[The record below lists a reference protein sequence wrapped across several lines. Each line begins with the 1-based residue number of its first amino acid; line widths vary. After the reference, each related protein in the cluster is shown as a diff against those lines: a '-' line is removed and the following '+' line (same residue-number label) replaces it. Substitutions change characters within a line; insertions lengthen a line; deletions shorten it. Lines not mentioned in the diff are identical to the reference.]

1 MLKIPQF
8 PLMLGPMANPFRVRE
23 IAAQA
28 GLSEA
33 TVDRVL
39 HQRGG
44 VRASTV
50 EEVHQAIADLG
61 RQRSQLRLAGRTFM
75 VDVMVQAPGRFS
87 VAVRAALE
95 AELPAL
101 RPAVIR
107 SRFHLHEGASVPAVV
122 AGLRRIA
129 RTGSHGVILKAPDVP
144 EIIDAVTRLTEA
156 GIPVVTLVTDLPATS
171 RVAYVG
177 IDNRAAGATA
187 AYLLGQWL
195 GERPGDILVVRG
207 RGSFRGEDDREM
219 GFRGTLR
226 DSRPARAQV
235 DVIDDEDRADAL
247 GVSVRDALAAR
258 PGLRAVY
265 SMYSGAGGNTAVLD
279 AFAALGCPC
288 DAFIAHDLDGEN
300 ALLLQQRR
308 LSAVLHHDLRHDL
321 RRACQV
327 IMQAHRA
334 LPGPIAALPSTV
346 QVITPH
352 NVPPA
357 LFPPD

>member
-1 MLKIPQF
+1 MLRV
-8 PLMLGPMANPFRVRE
+8 MAHPFRVRE

-44 VRASTV
+44 VRPSTV

-75 VDVMVQAPGRFS
+75 VDLVVQAPGRFS

-101 RPAVIR
+101 RPAIIR
-107 SRFHLHEGASVPAVV
+107 SRFHLHPGASAPALV
-122 AGLRRIA
+122 ADLQRIIS
-129 RTGSHGVILKAPDVP
+129 TGSHGVILKAPDVP
-144 EIIDAVTRLTEA
+144 GIVAAVARLTEA
-156 GIPVVTLVTDLPATS
+156 GIPVVTLVTDLPTTS
-171 RVAYVG
+171 RAAYVG

-187 AYLLGQWL
+187 AYLLSQWL

-207 RGSFRGEDDREM
+207 RGSFRGEDEREM

-226 DSRPARAQV
+226 ESRPARAQI
-235 DVIDDEDRADAL
+235 DVIDDEDQAGAV
-247 GVSVRDALAAR
+247 GESVRAALAAH
-258 PGLRAVY
+258 PAIRAVY
-265 SMYSGAGGNTAVLD
+265 SMYAGAGGNTAVLD
-279 AFAALGCPC
+279 SFAALGRRC

-300 ALLLQQRR
+300 APLLQQRR
-308 LSAVLHHDLRHDL
+308 LSAVLQHDLRHDL

-346 QVITPH
+346 QIITPH
-352 NVPPA
+352 NIPPV

>member
-1 MLKIPQF
+1 V
-8 PLMLGPMANPFRVRE
+8 ANTFRVRE

-50 EEVHQAIADLG
+50 DEVHQAIADLG

-75 VDVMVQAPGRFS
+75 VDLVVQAPARFS
-87 VAVRAALE
+87 LSVRAALE

-101 RPAVIR
+101 RPAIIR
-107 SRFHLHEGASVPAVV
+107 SRFHLHEGASAPALV
-122 AGLRRIA
+122 ADLDRITS
-129 RTGSHGVILKAPDVP
+129 RGSHGVILKAPDVP
-144 EIIDAVTRLTEA
+144 GIVDAVARLTEA
-156 GIPVVTLVTDLPATS
+156 GIPVVTLVTDLPTTS
-171 RVAYVG
+171 RAAYVG

-187 AYLLGQWL
+187 AYLLTQWL

-226 DSRPARAQV
+226 DSRPARAQI
-235 DVIDDEDRADAL
+235 DVIDDEDQAQAL
-247 GVSVRDALAAR
+247 AGSVRAALAAH
-258 PGLRAVY
+258 PAIRAVY
-265 SMYSGAGGNTAVLD
+265 SMYAGAGGNTAVLD
-279 AFAALGCPC
+279 SFDALGRPC

-300 ALLLQQRR
+300 EPLLHQRR
-308 LSAVLHHDLRHDL
+308 LSAVLQHDLRHDL

-327 IMQAHRA
+327 IMQARKA
-334 LPGPIAALPSTV
+334 LPGPIVARPSTV
-346 QVITPH
+346 QVITPY
-352 NVPPA
+352 NVPPM
-357 LFPPD
+357 LIPPD